1 METGA
6 DTTVRSS
13 KAPPAL
19 CLARACSRS
28 RTSKVLDL
36 AAASG
41 APPAPPL
48 RSRVGVP
55 FLWEEAPGK
64 PKVVRPPQ
72 DMADSASTPP
82 PPAPSATSMTVVS
95 DGGAAGRGDGGGDR
109 GDGAR
114 VCPVPPLKLP
124 PRLQAAAAAAA
135 AAEWSLS
142 PETVLHGPYGGGKKL
157 PRQLRRWESTA
168 SFRRKPG
175 AGVSLWRKATAAAR
189 GKNHGRDHDAAALDA
204 SCRSPSSSSSSSSSL
219 MSFLGDDHV
228 RGAHRGQADD
238 HEDTDDGEEGTKN
251 TVRITRFR
259 RNSSLPSITT
269 SHLWANIRRSVKQIT
284 PWS

>member
-6 DTTVRSS
+6 ATTVRSS
-13 KAPPAL
+13 KAPAAL

-36 AAASG
+36 DAALG
-41 APPAPPL
+41 APPTPPP

-64 PKVVRPPQ
+64 PKITRLPQ
-72 DMADSASTPP
+72 DVSGSASAPP
-82 PPAPSATSMTVVS
+82 PPAPSATSRTVVS
-95 DGGAAGRGDGGGDR
+95 DGGAAGAGDGGGDR
-109 GDGAR
+109 GEGAKA
-114 VCPVPPLKLP
+114 CPVAPLKLP
-124 PRLQAAAAAAA
+124 PRLQAAAA

-142 PETVLHGPYGGGKKL
+142 PETVLHGPYGSGKKL
-157 PRQLRRWESTA
+157 ARQLTRWGSTA
-168 SFRRKPG
+168 SCRRKPA

-189 GKNHGRDHDAAALDA
+189 GKNHGRDRDAAPLDA

-219 MSFLGDDHV
+219 MSYLGDDHI
-228 RGAHRGQADD
+228 RGAHHRQADD
-238 HEDTDDGEEGTKN
+238 HEDTDDGEEGAKS
-251 TVRITRFR
+251 TVRITRFT

-269 SHLWANIRRSVKQIT
+269 SHLWASIRRSVKQIT